1 MAFARNFV
9 NISFEVKFLLF
20 SWPGYEPSSKT
31 KRKKLSMDGMNE
43 KIWYI
48 ISMEIHCQVIC
59 DFANSW
65 YLVFAIFRTFGIC
78 KADQLM
84 INSMNMCHV
93 FLGIQKPYYY
103 KFLCVN
109 SEGKITTSSGGTK
122 GIENIVKWEKD
133 MAKAKTEHVVKGT
146 ADIANIKQQVVKEET
161 RHII

>member
-78 KADQLM
+78 KADQLV
-84 INSMNMCHV
+84 INSMNICHV

-103 KFLCVN
+103 NFLCVN
-109 SEGKITTSSGGTK
+109 SEDKIGTSSGGTK
-122 GIENIVKWEKD
+122 GIYRKHSKGG
-133 MAKAKTEHVVKGT
+133 KGT
-146 ADIANIKQQVVKEET
+146 RSEGNIGYSEHKATSSEGRTRRIKGKET
-161 RHII
+161 I

>member
-31 KRKKLSMDGMNE
+31 KRKKLSMDR
-43 KIWYI
+43 WYI
-48 ISMEIHCQVIC
+48 ISMENVLSNNMRICEFKSQVYGL
-59 DFANSW
+59 
-65 YLVFAIFRTFGIC
+65 YLVLEVLRTFGIF
-78 KADQLM
+78 KVDQLVR
-84 INSMNMCHV
+84 NSMNICHV

-122 GIENIVKWEKD
+122 GIYRKHSKGG
-133 MAKAKTEHVVKGT
+133 KGT
-146 ADIANIKQQVVKEET
+146 RSEGNIGYSEHKATSSEGRTRRIKGKET
-161 RHII
+161 I